1 MTFSVQKWNP
11 SVCLQMHVIWAKK
24 AACIL
29 TISDSIVNKTETTPE
44 QRQTGFI
51 DMMEIALDAAIKM

>member
-1 MTFSVQKWNP
+1 MESFGLFANARH
-11 SVCLQMHVIWAKK
+11 LGKK